1 MTPALVSPTRN
12 SRSRAQTWK
21 NTIENQH
28 FFAHVVPEAS
38 WFFKNGHLAT
48 DVPKKVEKTSSGN
61 ITSENSVHPYRNC
74 GSGGSC
80 GMISKLFPVRCFSK
94 ILTIWSPR
102 SKSFVC
108 RVLPT
113 QIDENRCTIVQ
124 NRWNSMHFI
133 SKTTIWLRTSPKKSK
148 KRQAKTLL
156 LQIRCTPI
164 ALPAPRPEPLIFRVP
179 PLCLIFDPKPIIP
192 LRTSLKK
199 SKKRQAKTS
208 LLKIRCTP
216 IALAALAALAA

>member
-1 MTPALVSPTRN
+1 MHSV
-12 SRSRAQTWK
+12 RSC
-21 NTIENQH
+21 
-28 FFAHVVPEAS
+28 
-38 WFFKNGHLAT
+38 
-48 DVPKKVEKTSSGN
+48 PKKVEKTSSDN
-61 ITSENSVHPYRNC
+61 TTFKNSVRPYRTC
-74 GSGGSC
+74 GLSGGIFFFVNFPKFVKIPFIPLRTSPKK
-80 GMISKLFPVRCFSK
+80 SKKRQAITRFSK
-94 ILTIWSPR
+94 TAIP
-102 SKSFVC
+102 
-108 RVLPT
+108 
-113 QIDENRCTIVQ
+113 
-124 NRWNSMHFI
+124 
-133 SKTTIWLRTSPKKSK
+133 LRRSPKKSK

-216 IALAALAALAA
+216 IALAALAALAAYFLYFFQLGVFFSKIWTI

>member
-1 MTPALVSPTRN
+1 MRPYRTCGS
-12 SRSRAQTWK
+12 SGG
-21 NTIENQH
+21 I
-28 FFAHVVPEAS
+28 FFFLKFPKIDQKPFIPLRTS
-38 WFFKNGHLAT
+38 
-48 DVPKKVEKTSSGN
+48 PKK
-61 ITSENSVHPYRNC
+61 
-74 GSGGSC
+74 
-80 GMISKLFPVRCFSK
+80 SKKRQARTRFSK
-94 ILTIWSPR
+94 TAIP
-102 SKSFVC
+102 
-108 RVLPT
+108 
-113 QIDENRCTIVQ
+113 
-124 NRWNSMHFI
+124 
-133 SKTTIWLRTSPKKSK
+133 LRTSPKKSK

-216 IALAALAALAA
+216 IALAALAALAAYFLYFFQLGVFSKIWTIWSPRPKSMKIVVLSFKIDENR

>member
-1 MTPALVSPTRN
+1 M
-12 SRSRAQTWK
+12 
-21 NTIENQH
+21 
-28 FFAHVVPEAS
+28 
-38 WFFKNGHLAT
+38 
-48 DVPKKVEKTSSGN
+48 
-61 ITSENSVHPYRNC
+61 YY
-74 GSGGSC
+74 
-80 GMISKLFPVRCFSK
+80 
-94 ILTIWSPR
+94 R
-102 SKSFVC
+102 SKSFK
-108 RVLPT
+108 
-113 QIDENRCTIVQ
+113 IDENRCTVVQ
-124 NRWNSMHFI
+124 NRWNSIHFI
-133 SKTTIWLRTSPKKSK
+133 SKTTIPLRRSPKKSK

-216 IALAALAALAA
+216 IALAALAALAAYFVILFSARCFFKNMDDLIPSPKIDENRCTVVQNRWKSIKSVVLSCFLFKNR

>member
-1 MTPALVSPTRN
+1 
-12 SRSRAQTWK
+12 
-21 NTIENQH
+21 
-28 FFAHVVPEAS
+28 
-38 WFFKNGHLAT
+38 
-48 DVPKKVEKTSSGN
+48 
-61 ITSENSVHPYRNC
+61 
-74 GSGGSC
+74 
-80 GMISKLFPVRCFSK
+80 MIPSKP
-94 ILTIWSPR
+94 IIP
-102 SKSFVC
+102 
-108 RVLPT
+108 
-113 QIDENRCTIVQ
+113 
-124 NRWNSMHFI
+124 
-133 SKTTIWLRTSPKKSK
+133 LRTSPKKSK

-216 IALAALAALAA
+216 IALAALAALVAAVAAVERCECCGGCGCCGCSTADFTNPMFKQYIHSSLYKPYVQTVHPRGVPPMIRPKNANSVLGNAIFQ